1 MLTMARLLPFVDNGG
16 EPMHSAMHADI
27 IKLKYLISAIAI
39 KFVATKP
46 FFQGLVTQLRG
57 EVMEANDRLQRTVSS
72 GRPL

>member
-1 MLTMARLLPFVDNGG
+1 MLTMVRLLTFVDNGG
-16 EPMHSAMHADI
+16 EADI
-27 IKLKYLISAIAI
+27 AKLKYLISATAI

>member
-1 MLTMARLLPFVDNGG
+1 MLTMVRLLPFVDNGG
-16 EPMHSAMHADI
+16 EADI
-27 IKLKYLISAIAI
+27 VKLKYLISAIAI
-39 KFVATKP
+39 NFVATKP

>member
-1 MLTMARLLPFVDNGG
+1 MLTMVRLLPFVDNGG
-16 EPMHSAMHADI
+16 EPMQADI
-27 IKLKYLISAIAI
+27 VKLKYLISAIAV

>member
-1 MLTMARLLPFVDNGG
+1 MLTMVRLLPFVDNGG
-16 EPMHSAMHADI
+16 EADI
-27 IKLKYLISAIAI
+27 VKLKCLISALAI